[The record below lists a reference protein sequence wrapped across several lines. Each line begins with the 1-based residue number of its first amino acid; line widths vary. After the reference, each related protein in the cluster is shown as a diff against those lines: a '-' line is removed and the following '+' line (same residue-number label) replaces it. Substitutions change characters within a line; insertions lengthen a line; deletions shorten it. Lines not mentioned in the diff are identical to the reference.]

1 MKSTDVI
8 WKQIFQPDCL
18 FLIFHYW
25 TIDKPLLL
33 NSLLEPVD
41 AVLPCDMS
49 NQFLFV
55 GSSMKIDGL
64 AKLET
69 MR

>member
-1 MKSTDVI
+1 M
-8 WKQIFQPDCL
+8 
-18 FLIFHYW
+18 FHYW